1 MSAAIVGIEKW
12 KEENWTILA
21 DGTIVRHVPQ
31 VVVSDEKSAGKR
43 LRACLSSSSCE
54 SG

>member
-21 DGTIVRHVPQ
+21 DGTIARQEPQ
-31 VVVSDEKSAGKR
+31 GVVSEEKST
-43 LRACLSSSSCE
+43 E
-54 SG
+54 NVSGRV